1 MAGPGL
7 LLRGGRRRN
16 PSDSRPRRERPLSDR
31 PLIRRH
37 LSPLPSRRP
46 YRPQGNRR
54 AGCPA
59 ARHGRGRRHHGPGHG
74 HVRPQDA
81 LGRERH
87 HPDERRAQWLR
98 EAHLKPF
105 TDRTVTSAAPL
116 ASVLEQVA
124 HDGFALVDQEL
135 EEGLR
140 SVAVP
145 LLGRDGRVI
154 AAANVSLQAGRT
166 SADEA
171 RETVLPALRAAARR
185 ISADAA
191 LISEVHLLPFV

>member
-1 MAGPGL
+1 M
-7 LLRGGRRRN
+7 
-16 PSDSRPRRERPLSDR
+16 
-31 PLIRRH
+31 RRH